1 MYIDSPH
8 GKTSVDWQVK
18 AVLGATLSSN
28 ASNGAK
34 KMEVTATGG
43 RVGHSIPW
51 WFFQD
56 SALRCNLGACEGM
69 YNILHCLH
77 VNTMMCAADVHRS
90 RAQQAKPTSLFAS
103 TYVCMHACTAAR
115 LAYTISA
122 CCVQHSLLCFVSA
135 KVFLAGHQVQL

>member
-8 GKTSVDWQVK
+8 GKPSVDWQVK

-34 KMEVTATGG
+34 KMEVTATGDELDT
-43 RVGHSIPW
+43 VSLVV
-51 WFFQD
+51 FQD

-69 YNILHCLH
+69 YNLLHCLH

-90 RAQQAKPTSLFAS
+90 KAQQAKPTSLFAS